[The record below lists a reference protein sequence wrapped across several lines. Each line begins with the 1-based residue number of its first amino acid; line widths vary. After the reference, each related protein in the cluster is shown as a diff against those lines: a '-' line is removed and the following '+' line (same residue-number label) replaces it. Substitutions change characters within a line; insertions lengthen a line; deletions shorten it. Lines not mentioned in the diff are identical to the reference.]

1 MIQPSAARLLLLKGF
16 TVSQPQQNE
25 NQYGDYILTTARY
38 RKGEGTPGNV
48 WDARAEGRELEEND
62 CGIWV
67 LFTDFQ
73 KTWAMRWKRVS
84 AGRDACSEGRRS
96 SRRHM
101 RRLVLVLGG
110 RVTAKLRLALQ
121 LKAAV
126 SAGPHTPSSHG
137 WDYRDRHGQR
147 GRRQTNFPSC
157 GRGCISAH
165 LAQNSLLHLKSL

>member
-126 SAGPHTPSSHG
+126 SAVLTPLLPMAG
-137 WDYRDRHGQR
+137 ITERHGQR